1 MHMATQSDTQQ
12 DARRK
17 SRKVGMVSIA
27 ILAVLFVLLF
37 VGLNI
42 YIWGVLVIGVWLA
55 ANYLLRRIKKQALEA
70 EA

>member
-27 ILAVLFVLLF
+27 IIAVLFVLLF

-42 YIWGVLVIGVWLA
+42 YIWGVLVIAVWLT
-55 ANYLLRRIKKQALEA
+55 ANYMLRRIKKQALEA